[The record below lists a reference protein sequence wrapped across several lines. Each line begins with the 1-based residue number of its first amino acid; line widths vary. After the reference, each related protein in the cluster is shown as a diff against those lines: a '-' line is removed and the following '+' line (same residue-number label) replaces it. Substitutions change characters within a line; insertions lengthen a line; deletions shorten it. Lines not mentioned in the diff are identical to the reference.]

1 MLCFVSLSAMFT
13 VRNML
18 AAADLVKKLLFAST
32 QNNIFLANQNLGRLK
47 KVIYLDNFFSIHG
60 F

>member
-1 MLCFVSLSAMFT
+1 MFT